1 MARNVGLIHN
11 QTSSLIFI
19 IDFQIKKNKD
29 FYNNYY
35 ISLYRCIV
43 MFYILC
49 LWDGECITEKR
60 VLGNYSAGGDG
71 GIRWLSNHAICTL
84 QRTTQILKLQCTQEL
99 CCTVLLQ
106 PKKGFFLELQ
116 CRWRWSYDHPGKRPH
131 ASSCMWAHMQL
142 DACGQ
147 FLLWSPDHPKIFFKQ
162 PKIPIINSCIAHVQ
176 CLIFTHFNRFTWKIF
191 FVSQPYTAFFSQP
204 LATPILPYRSIAL
217 QPLNECDDCP
227 CCHFN
232 NSLESRTRHQLKFR
246 SV

>member
-1 MARNVGLIHN
+1 MISYISIMARNVGLIHN

-106 PKKGFFLELQ
+106 PKKGFFGIQEL
-116 CRWRWSYDHPGKRPH
+116 C
-131 ASSCMWAHMQL
+131 CTV
-142 DACGQ
+142 
-147 FLLWSPDHPKIFFKQ
+147 LLQ
-162 PKIPIINSCIAHVQ
+162 PK
-176 CLIFTHFNRFTWKIF
+176 KGF
-191 FVSQPYTAFFSQP
+191 FGITVPVEVV
-204 LATPILPYRSIAL
+204 I
-217 QPLNECDDCP
+217 
-227 CCHFN
+227 
-232 NSLESRTRHQLKFR
+232 
-246 SV
+246 

>member
-1 MARNVGLIHN
+1 MGWWMHYW
-11 QTSSLIFI
+11 
-19 IDFQIKKNKD
+19 KK
-29 FYNNYY
+29 
-35 ISLYRCIV
+35 
-43 MFYILC
+43 
-49 LWDGECITEKR
+49 
-60 VLGNYSAGGDG
+60 YS
-71 GIRWLSNHAICTL
+71 WE
-84 QRTTQILKLQCTQEL
+84 LQCQWRWRDKVIIQPRHMHVAAHNANFEI
-99 CCTVLLQ
+99 TVHTGAVLYCASTA
-106 PKKGFFLELQ
+106 KKRFFLELQ
-116 CRWRWSYDHPGKRPH
+116 CRWRWSDDHPGKRPH

-147 FLLWSPDHPKIFFKQ
+147 FLLWSPDHPKSFFKQ

-176 CLIFTHFNRFTWKIF
+176 CLIFTHFNRFTSKIF